1 MAITLNG
8 ERCKTLRLMAPKTG
22 PWLADVELEGT
33 PVAPSGAVELVA
45 GTSTLVGT
53 VAPEA
58 SSRYLTRVKVRVI
71 AGAAGWRK
79 ILPARAYHNDVAT
92 GVSAKSVLDSTAA
105 ACGETLTGAYPAGQ
119 LGADFARVVGPA
131 SRTIGRIA
139 PAWWVGYDGLTRMVA
154 RDASAPTAPIELK
167 DFDPHSRVADL
178 EIAELEDIA
187 IGMVISDS
195 RLAAPAT
202 IEAFEA
208 VWDKTFKVA
217 AWLV

>member
-8 ERCKTLRLMAPKTG
+8 ERCKTLRIMVPKTG
-22 PWLADVELEGT
+22 PWLANVELDGAPE
-33 PVAPSGAVELVA
+33 VPSGAVELVA

-71 AGAAGWRK
+71 GGAAGWRK

-105 ACGETLTGAYPAGQ
+105 ACGETLTGDYPTERLA
-119 LGADFARVVGPA
+119 ADYVRASGPG
-131 SRTIGRIA
+131 SRALGRIA
-139 PAWWVGYDGLTRMVA
+139 PAWWVGYDGLTRMLA
-154 RDASAPTAPIELK
+154 RDASAPTAAIELK

-202 IEAFEA
+202 IEAYEA
-208 VWDKTFKVA
+208 VWNGTFRVA